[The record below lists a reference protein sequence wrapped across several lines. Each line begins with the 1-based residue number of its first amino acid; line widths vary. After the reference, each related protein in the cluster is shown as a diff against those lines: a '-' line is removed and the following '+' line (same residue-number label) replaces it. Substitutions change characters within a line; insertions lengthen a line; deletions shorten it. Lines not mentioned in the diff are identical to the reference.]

1 MVENH
6 YDIVN
11 RYAGK
16 SGRMED
22 DMLKQMATE
31 GRKEVVVDGT
41 KVYLPSAT
49 IRFDTIRFATIRLR
63 LRYVSL
69 R

>member
-11 RYAGK
+11 RCTGK

-22 DMLKQMATE
+22 DMFTPPHISLAATLLFAIYLIGLCSLINS
-31 GRKEVVVDGT
+31 GR
-41 KVYLPSAT
+41 
-49 IRFDTIRFATIRLR
+49 RLTGR
-63 LRYVSL
+63 S
-69 R
+69 